1 MKNLD
6 RRFNDLATLRRD
18 LDEITSIILVK
29 KRIFDIIGS
38 MQSDLINCERMI
50 ASLSNT
56 KAMREKQLKVQ
67 MLAEDQTSSKLKCVA
82 LELERERSKNKEH
95 VQTLALYDKEISL
108 LQKENNDLLAL
119 SRRIEEELMRSRLS
133 SKKTKDT
140 DSRLKQLQ
148 DENFSLR
155 QQMR

>member
-1 MKNLD
+1 
-6 RRFNDLATLRRD
+6 
-18 LDEITSIILVK
+18 
-29 KRIFDIIGS
+29 
-38 MQSDLINCERMI
+38 
-50 ASLSNT
+50 
-56 KAMREKQLKVQ
+56 
-67 MLAEDQTSSKLKCVA
+67 MLAEDQTSSKLKCVT

-95 VQTLALYDKEISL
+95 VQTLAQYDKEISL

-119 SRRIEEELMRSRLS
+119 SRRFEEELMRSRLS

-155 QQMR
+155 